1 MGGEG
6 VIREFE
12 ALAALD
18 ASFLTERRRHAPRG
32 VQGGGPGAVG
42 RTLLNGAPL
51 AAKVS
56 TRLAPGDVLRIET
69 PGGGSWGQGRR
80 EPQPGDQR

>member
-1 MGGEG
+1 LGGEG
-6 VIREFE
+6 VIREFQ
-12 ALAALD
+12 ALD
-18 ASFLTERRRHAPRG
+18 ALEATLLTERRRHAPRG

-42 RTLLNGAPL
+42 CTLLNGAPL
-51 AAKVS
+51 PAKIS
-56 TRLAPGDVLRIET
+56 TRLARGDVLRIET